1 MHELKTIELNH
12 RDDNVKIQIRENR
25 IHAPQYL
32 INKIKQLIQSMIYQT
47 KILTFQSIQNAFVFK
62 DKDYSSLKS
71 IARNYNCELEQI
83 KTEIKRELIILPKG
97 IKNASASK
105 YIIKESKQFYSSL
118 SIPRI
123 LSISNHTIEIHQ
135 SYDLTVSFSI
145 EFFFPFIR
153 LLFFRLILQLYRQ
166 SRMLIENNSIL
177 TMAMVILNLMMKKKF
192 Y

>member
-1 MHELKTIELNH
+1 MKTIELNH

-25 IHAPQYL
+25 IDAPQYL

-71 IARNYNCELEQI
+71 IARNYNCELEEI

-97 IKNASASK
+97 KNASASK

-123 LSISNHTIEIHQ
+123 LSISNHTIEIHK

-145 EFFFPFIR
+145 EFFRSFVF
-153 LLFFRLILQLYRQ
+153 
-166 SRMLIENNSIL
+166 SSSD
-177 TMAMVILNLMMKKKF
+177 
-192 Y
+192 